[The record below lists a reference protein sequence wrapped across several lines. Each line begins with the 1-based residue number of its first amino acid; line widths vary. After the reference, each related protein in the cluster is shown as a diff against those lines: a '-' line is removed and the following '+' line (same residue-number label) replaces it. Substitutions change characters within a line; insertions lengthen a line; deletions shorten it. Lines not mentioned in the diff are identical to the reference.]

1 MHAYSELYAEIHG
14 KPKHELVHDLAM
26 LTLGKVIKGDDS
38 ASEIYAR
45 YLELRR
51 AFSDAIDD

>member
-1 MHAYSELYAEIHG
+1 MHAYSELYSEIHG

-26 LTLGKVIKGDDS
+26 LALGKGMKGDEN
-38 ASEIYAR
+38 AGEIYAR

-51 AFSDAIDD
+51 EFSDAIDD